1 MMGAHPGDA
10 SVMSRISHQNRRFI
24 RHYVEMVV
32 AMVVGMVALGVPAEG
47 VLRALGTGTSE
58 LKDSAP
64 AVVLLGMAVTMTVP
78 MVAWMRHRGHGW
90 RPNAEMAASM
100 IVPTLGVIALLG
112 AGLVTDFGVLM
123 TLEHVVMLPA
133 MLLVML
139 LRVDEYSH
147 AHGQH
152 AVHQAATA

>member
-1 MMGAHPGDA
+1 
-10 SVMSRISHQNRRFI
+10 MSTSTRHFI

-139 LRVDEYSH
+139 LRVDEY
-147 AHGQH
+147 AHGHGRH
-152 AVHQAATA
+152 AAQGATA